1 MGLPIFG
8 TSNYTNA
15 QWVPEP
21 NNQGTWGLLQTCLLT
36 LGLCVYSA
44 IHVNILH
51 RECKLWMRWL
61 IRCKWLLVALLAPEC
76 VVFNA
81 WSQRRQAVRLAC
93 MLRRRC
99 GQEEP
104 ETRIMR
110 WLRWIRPKTHIVDC
124 ERGQVQEQQH
134 SGNVSDSRVEMVDR
148 EGLQSQHIQ
157 PDAIE
162 SAPQEHNSTHNY
174 DDMKKST
181 EVSVQVRLTSMQ

>member
-21 NNQGTWGLLQTCLLT
+21 NNRGTWGLLQTCLLT
-36 LGLCVYSA
+36 LGLCIYSA
-44 IHVNILH
+44 VHVNILH
-51 RECKLWMRWL
+51 RECKLWMRLL
-61 IRCKWLLVALLAPEC
+61 IRCKWLLVALLAPEFI
-76 VVFNA
+76 VFNA

-104 ETRIMR
+104 ETRLMR
-110 WLRWIRPKTHIVDC
+110 WWRWIGPKTRIVDR
-124 ERGQVQEQQH
+124 ERGQIQEQRH
-134 SGNVSDSRVEMVDR
+134 GGNVSDSRVEMADR

-162 SAPQEHNSTHNY
+162 SVSQEHNITHNY

-181 EVSVQVRLTSMQ
+181 EVSVQV